1 MKYIYLLV
9 MFSTMLFAYA
19 RNDINCEDVYKDA
32 WEFYFQ
38 EEQVRAQNIID
49 GCTVHDT
56 ITEDGINVLQGMIYV
71 QTQEYKKALEVL
83 EKSRERVIER
93 FNNINK
99 QSNDGRSIHNI
110 KVLYFNMI
118 SNIGYA
124 NTLLGNYDEALKY
137 FYLTLKEDDKN
148 TYVWEYMGV
157 CYYHFKEYEKSIEFL
172 KKAYTTRDLSDKAT
186 MAFSLA
192 SVYAIMGDID
202 NSIQWLDEPLHKDY
216 IFFKK
221 QIQEETDFDNIRNTK
236 KFSEYLNTFK

>member
-1 MKYIYLLV
+1 MKYVYSLV
-9 MFSTMLFAYA
+9 MFSTLLFAYA
-19 RNDINCEDVYKDA
+19 KNEINCKDVYKDA
-32 WEFYFQ
+32 WSLYFQ
-38 EEQVRAQNIID
+38 EEPDRAQSIID
-49 GCTVHDT
+49 GCIVDDS
-56 ITEDGINVLQGMIYV
+56 ITEDWINVLQGMVYV
-71 QTQEYKKALEVL
+71 QTQEYNKALKAL
-83 EKSRERVIER
+83 KKSEERVMKRFSNRNIELHD
-93 FNNINK
+93 
-99 QSNDGRSIHNI
+99 SELIHGI
-110 KVLYFNMI
+110 TALYLNMI

-157 CYYHFKEYEKSIEFL
+157 CYYHFKEYEKAIESL

-202 NSIQWLDEPLHKDY
+202 NSIKWLDEPLYKDY
-216 IFFKK
+216 VFFQK